1 MNFSHHIMHSV
12 TIYEITFCPFEFSQS
27 EVQFSLYAGSTYS
40 STATQL
46 KLKQPLSSEVI
57 EQLVAAAVGVGLLLG
72 GGDCVVVARGAAR
85 GLEGLVDDVLP
96 PQHIGQELWRDD
108 NRLKTLGNSHLIL
121 MVTVNIQYGGDR
133 GHTISSNE
141 EFPNNG
147 LATHKRMRGSTTL
160 ITVTRNDLL
169 DLSRRRL
176 LASKREPR
184 PRSLRL

>member
-27 EVQFSLYAGSTYS
+27 EVQFSLYAGSIYS

-46 KLKQPLSSEVI
+46 KLKQPLSSEVV

-72 GGDCVVVARGAAR
+72 GGHGAVVARGAALGRPRLLQLLLLLAGGGVGAR

-121 MVTVNIQYGGDR
+121 MVTVNIQHHYGLWG
-133 GHTISSNE
+133 
-141 EFPNNG
+141 
-147 LATHKRMRGSTTL
+147 
-160 ITVTRNDLL
+160 
-169 DLSRRRL
+169 
-176 LASKREPR
+176 
-184 PRSLRL
+184 